1 MIKALITLLFFPF
14 YLMILVLKIVFLPLT
29 LLFGGSKKN
38 RNSYN
43 DGFDD
48 GLLAGWFL
56 FDDWE

>member
-14 YLMILVLKIVFLPLT
+14 YLMLLVLKIMFLPLT

-38 RNSYN
+38 RNSYG